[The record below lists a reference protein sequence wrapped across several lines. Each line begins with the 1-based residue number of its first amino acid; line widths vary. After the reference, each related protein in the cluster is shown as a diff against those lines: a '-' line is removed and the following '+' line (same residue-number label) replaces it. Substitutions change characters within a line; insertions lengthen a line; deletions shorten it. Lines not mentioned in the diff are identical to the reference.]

1 MCDEQ
6 GNNLN
11 RKRRQVDNGPKA
23 EYRIDDPL
31 FAQNATIE
39 LFGGFYVTD
48 TTDNRDTRLFDGEP
62 LDEVI
67 SYLPINF
74 IFSIVNL
81 KFDYLNL
88 SRTMMIN
95 YASLRETLPLA
106 SLLQD

>member
-1 MCDEQ
+1 MRYGLFLSSILLEFRLKMYTICNLQPPMCDEQ

-62 LDEVI
+62 LEEVKSVI
-67 SYLPINF
+67 KCL
-74 IFSIVNL
+74 V
-81 KFDYLNL
+81 K
-88 SRTMMIN
+88 
-95 YASLRETLPLA
+95 
-106 SLLQD
+106 